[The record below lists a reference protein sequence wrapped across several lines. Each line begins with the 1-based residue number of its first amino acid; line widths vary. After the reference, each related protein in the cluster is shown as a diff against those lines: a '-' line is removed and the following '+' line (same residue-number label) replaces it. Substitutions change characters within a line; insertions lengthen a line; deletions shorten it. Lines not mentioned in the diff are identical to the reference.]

1 MTHQITG
8 IGAAAVSAA
17 ALEVPST
24 AAAVLVGAAWLG
36 SMLPDAD
43 QPGAHV
49 YQRSRIERRHVL
61 ARVTGAL
68 VRLPLRVLVLL
79 PHRGITHSLFACV
92 LTAVVAGAVVSLVA
106 PELAPAA
113 AAGAGIGYAAHIAG
127 DACTPGGVAL
137 WAPLSRRR
145 RWLLPAPARIPTGSL
160 REFAAAILLAAL
172 SLAAI
177 VALAG

>member
-1 MTHQITG
+1 MAG
-8 IGAAAVSAA
+8 FDAARRG
-17 ALEVPST
+17 ST
-24 AAAVLVGAAWLG
+24 RRAR
-36 SMLPDAD
+36 LPAE
-43 QPGAHV
+43 P
-49 YQRSRIERRHVL
+49 IERRHVL
-61 ARVTGAL
+61 GARDRSARATAAASAASCCPIAGS
-68 VRLPLRVLVLL
+68 RTRC
-79 PHRGITHSLFACV
+79 SACV

>member
-17 ALEVPST
+17 ALDVPST

-43 QPGAHV
+43 RAGAHV
-49 YQRSRIERRHVL
+49 YQRTRLERRHLSARL
-61 ARVTGAL
+61 AGAL
-68 VRLPLRVLVLL
+68 VRLPLRLLVLL
-79 PHRGITHSLFACV
+79 PHRGITHSLFACA
-92 LTAVVAGAVVSLVA
+92 LATTVAGALVSFVA
-106 PELAPAA
+106 PELALAA
-113 AAGAGIGYAAHIAG
+113 AAGAGIGYAAHLAG

-145 RWLLPAPARIPTGSL
+145 RWLLPACARIPTGSL
-160 REFAAAILLAAL
+160 REIAAAVLLAAI

-177 VALAG
+177 VVLTG